1 MIKILLVITLVE
13 GLILWPLQ
21 IGNNL
26 DEDIYSTFFVVI
38 NFFVLLVV
46 LARDKLPS
54 WLYKIIFIF
63 YSIKIVL
70 LIFMYFNIDAIMN
83 ALSIRDVY
91 AFFQPQAIDYMRG
104 NTDVQVYSK
113 IVAYIYIIFG
123 PIMRIPVFY
132 NIIASVLADI
142 FFFKTLVELN
152 IPSRYVKLFTV
163 MFMILPWRN
172 VLSMFMVREAFPTFL
187 VIVSVYFFVRWWR
200 QREGKNFIYAIISS
214 IFSMAFHSGLAALP
228 VVMMLAYI
236 LYDPR
241 ENKWVFNFK
250 TICKF
255 GIIVLIAGAILIAFG
270 DVILYKFTLAFSSD
284 KGLSEWSNLV
294 INGAE
299 SNYLKGFSYTTINDV
314 FLQSPLR
321 MIYFLLSPMPWDWR
335 GVSDLLA
342 FGIDS
347 SVQLLGIWFAFEKMK
362 YVANPYKKII
372 KVMLCIYI
380 LLALVFGAGTFDAGT
395 AMRHRAKFTSIL
407 LLIDAMCI
415 AGVKQNKN
423 LLKAARG
430 NNH

>member
-1 MIKILLVITLVE
+1 
-13 GLILWPLQ
+13 
-21 IGNNL
+21 
-26 DEDIYSTFFVVI
+26 
-38 NFFVLLVV
+38 
-46 LARDKLPS
+46 
-54 WLYKIIFIF
+54 
-63 YSIKIVL
+63 
-70 LIFMYFNIDAIMN
+70 
-83 ALSIRDVY
+83 
-91 AFFQPQAIDYMRG
+91 
-104 NTDVQVYSK
+104 
-113 IVAYIYIIFG
+113 
-123 PIMRIPVFY
+123 MRIPVFY
-132 NIIASVLADI
+132 NIMASVLADI

-152 IPSRYVKLFTV
+152 IPSKYIKLFTV

-187 VIVSVYFFVRWWR
+187 VVVSIYFFVRWWR
-200 QREGKNFIYAIISS
+200 QRTGKNFIYAIINSV
-214 IFSMAFHSGLAALP
+214 FSMAFHSGLVAVP
-228 VVMMLAYI
+228 VVMALTYI
-236 LYDPR
+236 VYDPR
-241 ENKWVFNFK
+241 RNKWVFNFK
-250 TICKF
+250 TVCKF
-255 GIIVLIAGAILIAFG
+255 GVIVLIAGVIFIVFG
-270 DVILYKFTLAFSSD
+270 DAILYKFTLAFSSD
-284 KGLSEWSNLV
+284 KGLSEWSNLI

-321 MIYFLLSPMPWDWR
+321 VIYFLLSPMPWDWR

-380 LLALVFGAGTFDAGT
+380 LLALIFGAGTFDAGT